1 MFGNKTTS
9 DPVVNT
15 QKNGM
20 VISNRINNGT
30 VVDGHV
36 NSDGDIR
43 IEGIIRGTLQVKAK
57 LALGNTGII
66 EGDVICK
73 NADIEGKIIGDIEVA
88 ELLTLKAS
96 SLVEGNIYT
105 AKIVVENGARF
116 NGVCHMGSKDKKLNA
131 EQTLEAI
138 EQEAAI

>member
-1 MFGNKTTS
+1 MFGNKTS
-9 DPVVNT
+9 NDPAATT

-20 VISNRINNGT
+20 MISNRINHGT
-30 VVDGHV
+30 VVEGIV

-43 IEGIIRGTLQVKAK
+43 IEGIVRGTLHVKAK
-57 LALGNTGII
+57 LALGQTGII
-66 EGDVICK
+66 EGDVICR
-73 NADIEGKIIGDIEVA
+73 NADIEGKIMGDIEVA
-88 ELLTLKAS
+88 ELLTLKAT

-105 AKIVVENGARF
+105 SKIIVENGARF
-116 NGVCHMGSKDKKLNA
+116 NGVCNMGAKDKKLNA

>member
-9 DPVVNT
+9 DPVANT

-20 VISNRINNGT
+20 MISNRINNGT
-30 VVDGHV
+30 VVEGHV

-43 IEGIIRGTLQVKAK
+43 IEGMIRGSLHVKAK
-57 LALGNTGII
+57 LALGPTGII
-66 EGDVICK
+66 EGDVVCK
-73 NADIEGKIIGDIEVA
+73 NADIEGKIIGDIESV

-96 SLVEGNIYT
+96 SFVEGNIYT
-105 AKIVVENGARF
+105 NKIVVENGARF
-116 NGVCHMGSKDKKLNA
+116 NGVCHMGAKDKKLNA